1 MRTIADQR
9 VMKNKVQRMIGT
21 AEIMM
26 YGLMCK
32 SFTVF
37 ADEEGAA
44 SGTSGMVESM
54 MKDTGMFAGIIA
66 IWQSIIGSTW
76 GLLLYMV
83 VGVALVYGALS
94 LLGLIRGGHHRD
106 MAKDNLLWIVLAVFG
121 AALLG
126 KVLTAILESASGV

>member
-1 MRTIADQR
+1 
-9 VMKNKVQRMIGT
+9 MKNKVQRMIGT

-37 ADEEGAA
+37 ANEAEAA

-54 MKDTGMFAGIIA
+54 MKDTGMFSGIIA

-94 LLGLIRGGHHRD
+94 LIGIIRGGKHRD

-121 AALLG
+121 VALFG